1 MSKKRQLRFTM
12 MSIAL
17 TMAAIVLFLLA
28 TLVESLTPYWIPMM
42 AAGLVLLIT
51 SWAIYF
57 FGERSTKPAEEEPKE
72 TVMTVIGCKNC
83 DMREERAFIQGDYIF
98 KDMGPCKKCSGS
110 SYIKAI
116 YSVPIKKE

>member
-1 MSKKRQLRFTM
+1 

-28 TLVESLTPYWIPMM
+28 TLVDSFSTYGIPMM
-42 AAGLVLLIT
+42 AAGLVLLVT

-57 FGERSTKPAEEEPKE
+57 FGERSAKPAEEEPKE

-83 DMREERAFIQGDYIF
+83 DMREERAFVQGDYIF

-116 YSVPIKKE
+116 YAVPIKKE

>member
-1 MSKKRQLRFTM
+1 MFKKRQLRFTM

-17 TMAAIVLFLLA
+17 TMTAIVLFLLA
-28 TLVESLTPYWIPMM
+28 TLVESFSTYWIPMM
-42 AAGLVLLIT
+42 AAGLVLLVA

-57 FGERSTKPAEEEPKE
+57 FGERSAKPAEEEPKE
-72 TVMTVIGCKNC
+72 TVITVIGCKNC
-83 DMREERAFIQGDYIF
+83 DMREERAFVQGDYIF

-116 YSVPIKKE
+116 YAVPIKKE

>member
-1 MSKKRQLRFTM
+1 MTKKRQLRFTM

-28 TLVESLTPYWIPMM
+28 TLVESFSTYWIPMM
-42 AAGLVLLIT
+42 AAGLVLLVT

-57 FGERSTKPAEEEPKE
+57 FGERSVKPTEEEPKE

-83 DMREERAFIQGDYIF
+83 DMREERAFVQGDYIF

-116 YSVPIKKE
+116 YAVPIKKE

>member
-1 MSKKRQLRFTM
+1 M

-28 TLVESLTPYWIPMM
+28 TLVDSFSTYGIPMM
-42 AAGLVLLIT
+42 AAGLVLLVT

-57 FGERSTKPAEEEPKE
+57 FGERSAKPAKEEPKE

-83 DMREERAFIQGDYIF
+83 DMREERAFVQVDYIF

-116 YSVPIKKE
+116 YAVPIKKE